1 MSRSRSP
8 SRARSSAP
16 GTTPPAAVIP
26 LAVELQRGQYLL
38 GTTLLI
44 LVVLLWVSSSFL
56 MSGKSR
62 SLSNRCCIGHFQ
74 VITGTYEGIG
84 PGNRDRSEAR
94 RKMFTGMEYNKP
106 FLVTWICTSTF
117 SLYLIRPGLQY
128 WRNRRIGNRRESL
141 ARDRDGAE
149 SIRSV
154 SVRSVVVDQR
164 LNAFVPTQFI
174 EINGHP
180 HRPDALAHRRDTSRS
195 LSRARPSRTDMGR
208 HVPILP
214 VDPPLSTRETA
225 RLALAF
231 CALWFAANWA
241 MNAALGYT
249 SVSSTTILT
258 SMSGFFTLAAGAAI
272 GVESFTAGKLLA
284 VVLSILGVAVVSLN
298 DSYVAIPPSAPPP
311 HPRDPPSHFPP
322 PDAYPAFSNPLL
334 GDVLALVSALAYAAY
349 VLLLK
354 VQIRSEARVSMT
366 LFFGFVGLWNIL
378 FMWPVGVV
386 LHLTGVE
393 RFELPSGGQLWAS
406 ILINASITFVSDAL
420 YLRSML
426 LTSPLAVTLGLSLTI
441 PLAIAGDLY
450 RKAPVSLYSF
460 IGGVLVLG
468 SFVGNGI
475 MDLQEAEQTA
485 VALPSSILE
494 GTTTGF
500 GTAAADEE
508 EGRVGERER
517 LLSPG
522 TSEADYQG
530 ASDTD

>member
-8 SRARSSAP
+8 SRARS
-16 GTTPPAAVIP
+16 TIAAEELVP
-26 LAVELQRGQYLL
+26 LAVELKKADYFL
-38 GTTLLI
+38 GTSLLI

-56 MSGKSR
+56 MS
-62 SLSNRCCIGHFQ
+62 
-74 VITGTYEGIG
+74 E
-84 PGNRDRSEAR
+84 
-94 RKMFTGMEYNKP
+94 MFTGMDYNKP

-117 SLYLIRPGLQY
+117 SLYLIRPGVRYL
-128 WRNRRIGNRRESL
+128 RDRRRGDKSSK
-141 ARDRDGAE
+141 DRDGGE

-154 SVRSVVVDQR
+154 SVRSVIVAPGVGNKNDQH
-164 LNAFVPTQFI
+164 LNTFTPTQFI
-174 EINGHP
+174 EINGNP

-214 VDPPLSTRETA
+214 VDPPLSTQETA
-225 RLALAF
+225 KLALAF
-231 CALWFAANWA
+231 CGLWFAANWA

-272 GVESFTAGKLLA
+272 GVETFTVGKLIA

-298 DSYVAIPPSAPPP
+298 DSHVAPLPPTAPSPPLDPSRPPP
-311 HPRDPPSHFPP
+311 PFAH
-322 PDAYPAFSNPLL
+322 PAFSHPLL
-334 GDVLALVSALAYAAY
+334 GDVLALLSAVAYAAY

-378 FMWPVGVV
+378 FMWPVGVL
-386 LHLTGVE
+386 LHFTGVE
-393 RFELPSGGQLWAS
+393 RFEVPKGGELWAS
-406 ILINASITFVSDAL
+406 IMINASITFVSDAL

-450 RKAPVSLYSF
+450 RSAPVSLFSF

-468 SFVGNGI
+468 SFVANGM
-475 MDLQEAEQTA
+475 MDLKEAEEQGGQLA
-485 VALPSSILE
+485 IVS
-494 GTTTGF
+494 
-500 GTAAADEE
+500 EE
-508 EGRVGERER
+508 DGLGGERER
-517 LLSPG
+517 LLSREG
-522 TSEADYQG
+522 SEVDYR
-530 ASDTD
+530 ASDDDDDNAGNRVRR